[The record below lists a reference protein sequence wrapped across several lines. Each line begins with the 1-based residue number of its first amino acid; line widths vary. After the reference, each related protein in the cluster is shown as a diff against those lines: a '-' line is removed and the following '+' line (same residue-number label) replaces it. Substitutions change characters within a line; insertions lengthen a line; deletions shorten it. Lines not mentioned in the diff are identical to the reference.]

1 MGLSNGKGDADDQSG
16 ADPLAGL
23 RQADGLRVDVPHLVG
38 DSGPQV
44 IPQVWLILTPP
55 SLIVLTGIAMFP
67 LFAVTTP
74 YAYRGRHRA

>member
-1 MGLSNGKGDADDQSG
+1 M
-16 ADPLAGL
+16 
-23 RQADGLRVDVPHLVG
+23 DVPHLVG